1 MTEAK
6 DDKDLVK
13 RLQKGDTK
21 ALEELIDRYG
31 RYVSSILSRILYNRP
46 EDCKELSADVFLAA
60 WNNRQK
66 LRHDKLKGYLGAIAR
81 NKAFNK
87 LRYEHEELPLE
98 EDILSFEEVEL
109 CEAVERKDTALLVN
123 RALMQLEPRMREL
136 FLRHYYYG
144 QKLAECSQEM
154 GITLSNAKVWLHRGR
169 AALREI
175 LRKEGYEYEGTENIR
190 ADG

>member
-1 MTEAK
+1 M
-6 DDKDLVK
+6 DDNDLVK
-13 RLQKGDTK
+13 HLQKGDTK

-31 RYVSSILSRILYNRP
+31 RYVSSILSRILQGRP

-60 WNNRQK
+60 WENRQK
-66 LRHDKLKGYLGAIAR
+66 LRPDKLKGYLGAIAR

-98 EDILSFEEVEL
+98 EDILLFEEEEL

-123 RALMQLEPRMREL
+123 RALEQLEPRMREL

-144 QKLAECSQEM
+144 QKLIEAAEEM
-154 GITLSNAKVWLHRGR
+154 GITLSAAKVWLHRGR

-175 LRKEGYEYEGTENIR
+175 LRKEGYEYEGTENIP

>member
-1 MTEAK
+1 M
-6 DDKDLVK
+6 DDKDLV
-13 RLQKGDTK
+13 RALQKGDTK

-31 RYVSSILSRILYNRP
+31 RYVSSILSRILQNRP

-60 WNNRQK
+60 WNNRKK
-66 LRHDKLKGYLGAIAR
+66 LRPDKLKGYLGAIAR

-87 LRYEHEELPLE
+87 LRYERTELPLE
-98 EDILSFEEVEL
+98 EEILLFEDDEP

-123 RALMQLEPRMREL
+123 RALGQLEPRMREL

-144 QKLAECSQEM
+144 QKLAEAAAEM
-154 GITLSNAKVWLHRGR
+154 GITLSAAKVWLYRGR

-175 LRKEGYEYEGTENIR
+175 LRKEGYDHEGTENIR

>member
-1 MTEAK
+1 M
-6 DDKDLVK
+6 DDNDLVK
-13 RLQKGDTK
+13 HLQKGDTK

-31 RYVSSILSRILYNRP
+31 RYVSSILSRILQGRA

-60 WNNRQK
+60 WDNRQK
-66 LRHDKLKGYLGAIAR
+66 LRPDKLKGYLGAIAR

-98 EDILSFEEVEL
+98 EDILIFEDDEP

-123 RALMQLEPRMREL
+123 RALEQLEPRMREL

-144 QKLAECSQEM
+144 QKLSEAAEEM
-154 GITLSNAKVWLHRGR
+154 GITLSAAKVWLHRGR
-169 AALREI
+169 TALREI
-175 LRKEGYEYEGTENIR
+175 LRKEGYEHEGTENIR

>member
-1 MTEAK
+1 M
-6 DDKDLVK
+6 DDNDLVK
-13 RLQKGDTK
+13 HLQKGSTK

-31 RYVSSILSRILYNRP
+31 RYVSSILSRILQGRP
-46 EDCKELSADVFLAA
+46 EDCKELSADVFIAA

-66 LRHDKLKGYLGAIAR
+66 LRPDKLKGYLGAIAR

-98 EDILSFEEVEL
+98 EDILVFEDDEP

-123 RALMQLEPRMREL
+123 RVLGQLEPRMREL

-144 QKLAECSQEM
+144 QKLAEAAEEM
-154 GITLSNAKVWLHRGR
+154 GITLSAAKVWLHRGR

-175 LRKEGYEYEGTENIR
+175 LRKEGYEHEGTENIR

>member
-1 MTEAK
+1 MIDEK
-6 DDKDLVK
+6 ELVK

-31 RYVSSILSRILYNRP
+31 RYVSSIISRILQGRP

-66 LRHDKLKGYLGAIAR
+66 LRSEKLKGYLGAIAR

-98 EDILSFEEVEL
+98 EDILVFEDDEP
-109 CEAVERKDTALLVN
+109 CDAVERKDTALLVN
-123 RALMQLEPRMREL
+123 RALEQLEPRMREL

-144 QKLAECSQEM
+144 QKLGEAAEEM
-154 GITLSNAKVWLHRGR
+154 GITLSAAKVWLHRGR

-175 LRKEGYEYEGTENIR
+175 LRKEGYEHDGIENIR